1 MRERR
6 ERVRRR
12 EKERERGRGKVRE
25 REGGGERGDRS
36 TEVQMDEIAS
46 PIDGTFLRFLDS
58 I

>member
-1 MRERR
+1 MRGGGGGGER
-6 ERVRRR
+6 
-12 EKERERGRGKVRE
+12 ERERGG
-25 REGGGERGDRS
+25 RS